1 MEDLLMSDF
10 KSIIE
15 NMKNLSDISEKTGF
29 LTVIL
34 NSFQNKK
41 AKIAL
46 ADKKELSAFALAEIK
61 YLLTLI
67 PTLESYREKEKA
79 FQYEDNLLGI
89 IMLCHASPAEISE
102 SDLNNIEMLTA
113 MVEQQKFVE
122 SAVDC
127 IFNDGRN
134 DKAAVERLVEIVTP
148 LKDEHQKGLVYR
160 GLIHYD
166 REIHK
171 LPTDS
176 KAVFSDYI
184 TSELKR
190 YLHTSW
196 DDTIINN
203 LELLCDAAKYFM
215 NDTLTALLSDV
226 LKLGKN
232 NINYYAVSTLLSAG
246 QTVPSDTVE
255 ALAKDLVYADGTYS
269 LLKQYGL
276 TELFPK
282 EFSDPV
288 YLAKSDLV
296 HWLVYPTELGKEP
309 DEIEYLG
316 KVKKKEDYY
325 LFRYTSDSD
334 NLGDDLKGK
343 WLIGWANDEGGT
355 FSNFDLYSDF
365 EKKTP
370 EKTLKNIKKRLL

>member
-1 MEDLLMSDF
+1 MPDF

-15 NMKNLSDISEKTGF
+15 NMKNLSDISEKNSF

-34 NSFQNKK
+34 NAFQNKR
-41 AKIAL
+41 AKIAPK
-46 ADKKELSAFALAEIK
+46 DKKELSAFALAEIK
-61 YLLTLI
+61 NLLTLI
-67 PTLESYREKEKA
+67 PTLETYQEKENA
-79 FQYEDNLLGI
+79 FRYEDNLLGI
-89 IMLCHASPAEISE
+89 VMLCHASPSEISE

-113 MVEQQKFVE
+113 MVEQNKFVE
-122 SAVDC
+122 NAVDC

-148 LKDEHQKGLVYR
+148 LKDEYQKGLVYR

-166 REIHK
+166 REIQK

-184 TSELKR
+184 TSEFKR
-190 YLHTSW
+190 YLNTPLN
-196 DDTIINN
+196 DTIINN
-203 LELLCDAAKYFM
+203 LEFACDAAKYFM
-215 NDTLTALLSDV
+215 NDSLAALLSDI
-226 LKLGKN
+226 LKFGKN
-232 NINYYAVSTLLSAG
+232 NINYYAVSSLLSTHQA
-246 QTVPSDTVE
+246 VPADIIE

-269 LLKQYGL
+269 LLKQHGL

-296 HWLVYPTELGKEP
+296 HWLTYPTELGKEP

-316 KVKKKEDYY
+316 KVTKKEDYY

-334 NLGDDLKGK
+334 NLGDDLKGR
-343 WLIGWANDEGGT
+343 WLIGWSNDEGGT